1 MRSVTVEKK
10 KNATL
15 NSRVVPLKIT
25 VVKRKH
31 TVMPFDRVIVD
42 VEDNST

>member
-1 MRSVTVEKK
+1 MRSVTVGK

-31 TVMPFDRVIVD
+31 TVMPFDRVIV
-42 VEDNST
+42 EDNST